1 MHRVCVVARC
11 AGFLGEALQ
20 KEFTENKSFL
30 MSMTLE
36 AGDVTDGGGKGA
48 V

>member
-1 MHRVCVVARC
+1 MRVLDVRVSLS
-11 AGFLGEALQ
+11 GFLGEALQ

-48 V
+48 L